1 MKYIIIPIII
11 GIISQSIKFIIE
23 TIKYKKININRLF
36 DGMGGMPS
44 THSSL
49 VSSLSTIIY
58 LDYGINN
65 PLTIVTIIFSL
76 ITIYD
81 AMGIRYE
88 CSKHAHIIN
97 NLTNNNINEKL
108 GHKPSETLIG
118 CLLGIILTIIL
129 NILNEISII

>member
-1 MKYIIIPIII
+1 MKYIIIPIMI

-23 TIKYKKININRLF
+23 TIKYRKININRLF

-44 THSSL
+44 THSSI
-49 VSSLSTIIY
+49 VSSLSAIIY

-65 PLTIVTIIFSL
+65 PLTIVTIVFSL

-97 NLTNNNINEKL
+97 KITSSDLSVML

-118 CLLGIILTIIL
+118 CLLGIILTLII
-129 NILNEISII
+129 NYMV